1 MTPGTSD
8 HGLARV
14 EGQHPDVFPSSPNA
28 LLGVFVSIMQAC
40 FYAPSR
46 PDHIPW
52 FWDLGPTP
60 TTDDSGSPDDEENE
74 VHGRRLYVSTEALE
88 YPDARNVRPA
98 ILVGRAEIQFISLGA
113 TNAVE
118 VDFPRMGQVL
128 YCHANVP
135 ITLACLS
142 RDSGESATLADVV
155 ASFLIG
161 SCQELREAF
170 GLHGIGMPVISTTT
184 TRRFGAEA
192 EFWETQVRV
201 LVEVKYKWIK
211 WPLAP
216 VISEIVARLTANGEV
231 RDLRE
236 VLQSS
241 TP

>member
-1 MTPGTSD
+1 MLPGSAD
-8 HGLARV
+8 HELARV

-28 LLGVFVSIMQAC
+28 LLGVFVAVMQSC
-40 FYAPSR
+40 FYAPHR
-46 PDHIPW
+46 PPNIPW
-52 FWDLGPTP
+52 FWDPGPTP
-60 TTDDSGSPDDEENE
+60 TTDDSGDPDDEDNE
-74 VHGRRLYVSTEALE
+74 VHGRRLYVSVESLE

-98 ILVGRAEIQFISLGA
+98 ILVGRSEVTFISLGA
-113 TNAVE
+113 SNAVE
-118 VDFPRMGQVL
+118 LDFPRMGQVL

-135 ITLACLS
+135 VTLACLS
-142 RDSGESATLADVV
+142 RDSGESATIADVV

-161 SCQELREAF
+161 SCQELRQAF
-170 GLHGIGMPVISTTT
+170 GLHAIGMPVISTTT
-184 TRRFGAEA
+184 NRRFGAEA

-201 LVEVKYKWIK
+201 LVELKFKWIK

-236 VLQSS
+236 VLQTT